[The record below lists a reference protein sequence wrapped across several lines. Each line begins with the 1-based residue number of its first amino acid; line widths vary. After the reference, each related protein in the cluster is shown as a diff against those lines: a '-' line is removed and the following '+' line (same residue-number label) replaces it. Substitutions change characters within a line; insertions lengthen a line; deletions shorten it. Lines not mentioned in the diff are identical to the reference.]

1 MALRSLL
8 CLALFL
14 LLVSCSS
21 PAAPD
26 PAARPGPGS
35 ESAESASR
43 EMLVPLTHEASELR
57 RIRDEHAALIRSIP
71 PTPEATPTLT
81 PAERSLVAMARVRRH
96 PEAVPVP
103 PRVGEDW
110 FNPEL
115 GLEFYRDS
123 GGDWTPRRVRESHPH
138 RDLLYF
144 SNYPESVPNF
154 TAGSIDDHLARELV
168 FEAVAVLPLLGE
180 PTPAMGDGGGFFPTT
195 GVGAAGLS
203 RAGGQPVDH
212 LRRPAG
218 RAFPGLRGGRCDAV
232 GGVLDGRGGGV
243 DGVRDAGALAGP
255 GGGAA
260 AVSAEAVLLPTS
272 SVVAWTLGAAGHPS
286 R

>member
-1 MALRSLL
+1 MALRFLL
-8 CLALFL
+8 CLTLFL
-14 LLVSCSS
+14 LLVSCSG

-26 PAARPGPGS
+26 PAARPGPVS

-96 PEAVPVP
+96 PEGVPVP

-180 PTPAMGDGGGFFPTT
+180 PTPAM
-195 GVGAAGLS
+195 VGAFSRRLGWELRDSPEPVVNLWATFVVQRGGLS
-203 RAGGQPVDH
+203 QVY
-212 LRRPAG
+212 
-218 RAFPGLRGGRCDAV
+218 AV
-232 GGVLDGRGGGV
+232 GGVMRLGV
-243 DGVRDAGALAGP
+243 SSTGEGEELMEYVTPGP
-255 GGGAA
+255 WLG
-260 AVSAEAVLLPTS
+260 P
-272 SVVAWTLGAAGHPS
+272 VVVERL